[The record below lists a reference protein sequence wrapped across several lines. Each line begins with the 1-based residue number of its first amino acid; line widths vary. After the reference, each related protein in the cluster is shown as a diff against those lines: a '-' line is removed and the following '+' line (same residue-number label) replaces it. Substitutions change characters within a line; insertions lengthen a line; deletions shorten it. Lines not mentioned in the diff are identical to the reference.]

1 MDMFCYL
8 RKETKDKSGKGRQ
21 EEKKRDFKPQTI
33 THTFLTDK
41 CFAVG
46 LRLEKRAMLKCRL
59 HGTAH
64 IHSERTINGIGNFH
78 KIIITTGLGEH
89 KLQTSMQTKPDG
101 NHRPSRRI

>member
-21 EEKKRDFKPQTI
+21 EEKERDFKPQTI

-41 CFAVG
+41 RMAVG
-46 LRLEKRAMLKCRL
+46 LPLEKRAMLKCRL
-59 HGTAH
+59 HRTAH
-64 IHSERTINGIGNFH
+64 THSERTINGIGNFH
-78 KIIITTGLGEH
+78 KIIITTGLRVH

-101 NHRPSRRI
+101 NYRPSRRI